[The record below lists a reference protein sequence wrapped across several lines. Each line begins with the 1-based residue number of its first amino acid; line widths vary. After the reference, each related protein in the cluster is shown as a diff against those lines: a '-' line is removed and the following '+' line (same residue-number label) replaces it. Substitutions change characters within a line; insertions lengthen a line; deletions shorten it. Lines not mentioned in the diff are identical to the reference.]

1 MPISDQFLIQDDQAI
16 DDILNTVKTIAVVGA
31 SPNPDRV
38 SHQIMVMLMEH
49 GYDVIPINPRPGL
62 EDIAGVKVFPELA
75 AVDRP
80 VDMVDVFR
88 KPEHLMA
95 VAIDAIAIKAKV
107 LWGQLGVVDEDAAR
121 LARDAGLK
129 VVMDRCPKIEFD
141 RIELD
146 RMAKS
151 KDN

>member
-1 MPISDQFLIQDDQAI
+1 MPISDQPFQFDDQMI
-16 DDILNTVKTIAVVGA
+16 DDILNPVKTIAVVGA

-62 EDIAGVKVFPELA
+62 ENIAGVKVFPELA

-95 VAIDAIAIKAKV
+95 VAIDAIAIKARV

-129 VVMDRCPKIEFD
+129 VVMDRCPKIE
-141 RIELD
+141 LD

-151 KDN
+151 KE

>member
-1 MPISDQFLIQDDQAI
+1 MPISDQPLIQDDQAI

-38 SHQIMVMLMEH
+38 SHQIMVMLMER

-62 EDIAGVKVFPELA
+62 EEIAGLKVYPDLA

-95 VAIDAIAIKAKV
+95 VATDAIAIKAKV
-107 LWGQLGVVDEDAAR
+107 LWGQLGVVDDEAAK
-121 LARDAGLK
+121 LAHEAGLK
-129 VVMDRCPKIEFD
+129 VVMDRCPKIE
-141 RIELD
+141 LD

-151 KDN
+151 KE

>member
-1 MPISDQFLIQDDQAI
+1 MPISDQPFQHDDQTI

-38 SHQIMVMLMEH
+38 SHQIMLILMEH

-62 EDIAGVKVFPELA
+62 EEIAGVKVFPDLA
-75 AVDRP
+75 SVDRP

-88 KPEHLMA
+88 KPEHLMV
-95 VAIDAIAIKAKV
+95 VANDAIAIKAKV

-129 VVMDRCPKIEFD
+129 VVMDRFPK
-141 RIELD
+141 IELD
-146 RMAKS
+146 RMAKA

>member
-1 MPISDQFLIQDDQAI
+1 MI

-62 EDIAGVKVFPELA
+62 ENIAGVKVFPELA
-75 AVDRP
+75 AVDST

-95 VAIDAIAIKAKV
+95 VAIDAIAIKARV

-129 VVMDRCPKIEFD
+129 VVMDRCPKIE
-141 RIELD
+141 LD

-151 KDN
+151 KE

>member
-1 MPISDQFLIQDDQAI
+1 MPISTQPFIQDDQMI

-38 SHQIMVMLMEH
+38 SYQIMVMLMEH

-62 EDIAGVKVFPELA
+62 EEIAGVKVFPDLG
-75 AVDRP
+75 AVDRA

-95 VAIDAIAIKAKV
+95 VASDAIAIKAKV
-107 LWGQLGVVDEDAAR
+107 LWGQLGVIDEEAAR

-129 VVMDRCPKIEFD
+129 VVMDRCPKIE
-141 RIELD
+141 LD
-146 RMAKS
+146 RMTKS